1 MRIGIL
7 KETHFEEKRVAL
19 TPAGVKL
26 LVDHGHQVF
35 VEKDAGLQSRFTNE
49 DYEKVGAN
57 IVYSSDEAI
66 NRAELVLKVAPF
78 TEEEALKLNAEQI
91 VFSFLHLFMR
101 RKILEIFLQK
111 KVTSIGFELVE
122 DADGNLP
129 ILSVMSEI
137 AGQMSIQIA
146 ARYLEK
152 NFDISR
158 GMLLGGIPGVAP
170 AAVVVLGAGTV
181 GTNAARTALGVGAQ
195 VIVLDKDLNKLKR
208 LENLLG
214 KSVTT
219 VVLNPYT
226 IERAVKFADVLIGA
240 VLIKGEKTPH
250 IVTEQMVKSM
260 KPGSVIIDVSIDQGG
275 CVETS
280 RPTTI
285 SNPVYIQHNVIH
297 YCVPNIPALVSRTA
311 SYGLNNAIIDYV
323 LQIAEHGIEEALK
336 SNDGLS
342 RGVCTYAGNCT
353 NETLA
358 ELFDIEFKKLL
369 FFSNN

>member
-7 KETHFEEKRVAL
+7 KETHFEEKRIAL

-49 DYEKVGAN
+49 EFEDVGAK
-57 IVYSSDEAI
+57 IVYSADEAI
-66 NRAELVLKVAPF
+66 NRSELILKVAPF
-78 TEEEALKLNAEQI
+78 TEEEALKLNPEQI

-101 RKILEIFLQK
+101 RKILEIFLEK

-122 DADGNLP
+122 DASGNLP

-170 AAVVVLGAGTV
+170 AAIVILGAGTV
-181 GTNAARTALGVGAQ
+181 GTNAARTAIGVGAQ
-195 VIVLDKDLNKLKR
+195 VIVLDKDLNKLKK
-208 LENLLG
+208 LEDTLG

-250 IVTEQMVKSM
+250 IVTEAMVKSM

-311 SYGLNNAIIDYV
+311 SYGLNNAIIEYV
-323 LQIAEHGIEEALK
+323 LEIAESGIEEALK
-336 SNDGLS
+336 SNEGLS
-342 RGVCTYAGNCT
+342 RGVCTFAGNCT
-353 NETLA
+353 NEALS
-358 ELFDIEFKKLL
+358 ELFDLEFKKLF